1 MIIAILAILIIILIK
16 SIISSQL
23 LSAENVTPPNNLNNL
38 YKINNL
44 DHTDDIDNAVL
55 LDRIRD
61 DIRHIDGNLV
71 YVELLGVDIGMN

>member
-71 YVELLGVDIGMN
+71 YVELLGVDIVMN

>member
-44 DHTDDIDNAVL
+44 DHIDDIDNAVL